1 MTRSADHATTPS
13 ATLAVDDS
21 RPEQLQLTIAGRLD
35 LAGATALWRSACEL
49 IEQRRPQQLR
59 LLAADI
65 DYCDGTGIGLLVEL
79 ERRTL
84 LHGGSFELQG
94 LRDEFGKLREQF
106 DLSRLTDLPS
116 SRPEPCCLPEATG
129 LAVVKTWQALQAL
142 VAFTGELSVALL
154 AALRRPHTIRWRD
167 VWLTV
172 EKAGVD
178 ALPIVALLSFLVGLI
193 MAFQAAIP
201 MRQFGT
207 EIYVAN
213 LIGLA
218 TLRELG
224 PLMTAIILAG
234 RSASAFAA
242 EIGTMKVN
250 EEIDALTTMGLAPV
264 PFLVVTRVLAAL
276 FVTPLLT
283 LFADLLGL
291 AGGSVVLL
299 SLNYPLV
306 TYIRQVQSAVS
317 IGDCLGGLAKSLVF
331 GVIIAAIGCLH
342 GLRAGSGASAVGDAT
357 TRAVVSGI
365 VLIVIG
371 DGIFSVL
378 YYYLGI

>member
-1 MTRSADHATTPS
+1 MIRSSDHATATPAS
-13 ATLAVDDS
+13 LTVDDS
-21 RPEQLQLTIAGRLD
+21 QPEPLLLTIAGRLD
-35 LAGATALWRSACEL
+35 LAGATALWQTACEL
-49 IEQRRPQQLR
+49 IEQRRPR
-59 LLAADI
+59 KLLLMAADI
-65 DYCDGTGIGLLVEL
+65 DYCDGTGIGLLVEM
-79 ERRTL
+79 ERLTVR
-84 LHGGSFELQG
+84 HGGNFELRG
-94 LRDEFGKLREQF
+94 LRDEFSKLREQF
-106 DLSRLTDLPS
+106 DLALLKELPS

-129 LAVVKTWQALQAL
+129 MAVVKTWLALKDL

-154 AALRRPHTIRWRD
+154 SALRHPRSVRWKD
-167 VWLTV
+167 VWLIA
-172 EKAGVD
+172 EKAGAD

-242 EIGTMKVN
+242 EIGTMKIN
-250 EEIDALTTMGLAPV
+250 EEIDALTTLGLAPV
-264 PFLVVTRVLAAL
+264 SFLVVTRVLAAL

-299 SLNYPLV
+299 SLDYPLV
-306 TYIRQVQSAVS
+306 TYIHQVQSAVGM
-317 IGDCLGGLAKSLVF
+317 GDCLGGLAKSLVF
-331 GVIIAAIGCLH
+331 GIIIAAIGCLH
-342 GLRAGSGASAVGDAT
+342 GLRTGRGASAVGDAA